1 MGHDAFVRSW
11 LNAFNRGDLEA
22 ILAHYAP
29 GIHHVSPTVRRL
41 LGRPDGAVDGIAD
54 LRSFYEVALKAA
66 GPGLTYTLRSL
77 HDGVGGC
84 TIVYGRS
91 GGKLVA
97 ETFLFDDDG
106 RITWSF
112 VAHAEAAAPESA

>member
-1 MGHDAFVRSW
+1 VDHAAFVRSW
-11 LNAFNRGDLEA
+11 LDAFNRGDLEA

-29 GIHHVSPTVRRL
+29 GIEHVSPTVRRL
-41 LGRPDGAVDGIAD
+41 LGRPDGTVRGIAD
-54 LRSFYEVALKAA
+54 LRRFYEAALQAA
-66 GPGLTYTLRSL
+66 GPGLTYTLHSV

-97 ETFLFDDDG
+97 ETFLLDAAG
-106 RITWSF
+106 RIRWSF
-112 VAHAEAAAPESA
+112 VAHAEPT